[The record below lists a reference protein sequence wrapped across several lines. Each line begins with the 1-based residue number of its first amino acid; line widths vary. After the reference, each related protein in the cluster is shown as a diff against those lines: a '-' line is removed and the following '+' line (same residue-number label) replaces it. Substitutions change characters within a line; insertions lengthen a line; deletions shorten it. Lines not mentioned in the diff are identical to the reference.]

1 MEFLHPM
8 WSGNLANPFPMD
20 VESAP
25 RTQKASAADLDA
37 SHRVFPPL
45 RLKLCHRRTHRRQD
59 PSSVPRS
66 GHVPR
71 ASEAW
76 ADATFS
82 CRLMARCVVGK
93 GPRSIRRNDAP
104 NTMERCA
111 CSMPPASLTVA
122 PVPCVSPVKNTAPPP
137 KNLAVS
143 ALSCIPCLSLRQK
156 SRRLRAL
163 LLLPLQLIP
172 SCGGIGHA
180 RSLAEPGSVGSA
192 ATWSPCKL
200 HSIHHLPSRLLFSRA
215 PSERIGV

>member
-1 MEFLHPM
+1 MRTVSRTAIGGVPTPHVVRK
-8 WSGNLANPFPMD
+8 SGKSFPNGCGICAKN
-20 VESAP
+20 SASSGSRP
-25 RTQKASAADLDA
+25 RCVSP
-37 SHRVFPPL
+37 SFPPPL
-45 RLKLCHRRTHRRQD
+45 ELKLCHRRTHRRQD
-59 PSSVPRS
+59 HSSVPRS

-82 CRLMARCVVGK
+82 CRLMARCVGGL

-111 CSMPPASLTVA
+111 CSMPPAELPVA

-156 SRRLRAL
+156 SRRPWAL
-163 LLLPLQLIP
+163 LLLPLQFIP
-172 SCGGIGHA
+172 SGGGIGHA
-180 RSLAEPGSVGSA
+180 RSLAEPGSGGSA

-200 HSIHHLPSRLLFSRA
+200 HSIHHLPSR
-215 PSERIGV
+215 